1 VKPKKSRRVS
11 GRAGS
16 TSPNPTPGSR
26 RPRAGG
32 TRRDAAL
39 SEELRALRLDAER
52 TAGHLKDVVQKVDRL
67 ILVVGELR
75 ETVTDLQAALGE
87 GDAEYGAVDETDS
100 EMGEG
105 HA

>member
-1 VKPKKSRRVS
+1 
-11 GRAGS
+11 
-16 TSPNPTPGSR
+16 
-26 RPRAGG
+26 
-32 TRRDAAL
+32 
-39 SEELRALRLDAER
+39 LRALRLDAER

-75 ETVTDLQAALGE
+75 ETVIDLQAALGE
-87 GDAEYGAVDETDS
+87 GDAEYGAVNETDS

>member
-1 VKPKKSRRVS
+1 VKPKKSRRGS
-11 GRAGS
+11 GPTAS
-16 TSPNPTPGSR
+16 ASPKPTPASR
-26 RPRAGG
+26 RPRAVG
-32 TRRDAAL
+32 TQRDAAV
-39 SEELRALRLDAER
+39 SAELRALRLDAER
-52 TAGHLKDVVQKVDRL
+52 TAGHLKEVVQKVDRL

-75 ETVTDLQAALGE
+75 ETVTDLRSALGE

>member
-1 VKPKKSRRVS
+1 VKPKKSRRAS

-16 TSPNPTPGSR
+16 ASPKSAPASR
-26 RPRAGG
+26 RPRAVG
-32 TRRDAAL
+32 TRRDAAV
-39 SEELRALRLDAER
+39 SAELRALRLDAER

-75 ETVTDLQAALGE
+75 ETVIDLQAALGE
-87 GDAEYGAVDETDS
+87 GDAEYGAVNEADS